1 MSTTIKGVIAVVF
14 TPFDRNEKIDYP
26 ALENLIEFML
36 DKGVNG
42 LFPCGSVSLGPLM
55 NPEERKKVLEV
66 TVKVNHH
73 RVPIIA
79 QIGAVD
85 TQTTVELA
93 QHAQLLGVDAI
104 ASIPPFY
111 IPTDEEAMY
120 MHFKAIKEAV
130 NIPVYAYNNLWTG
143 NLISINLFKRLVKLG
158 YQGMKDAG
166 EDFQLHCR
174 YLRYSPNDF
183 NLLMGTEKMALPA
196 LNMGVKGFTSG
207 TVNAFPE
214 LNIALYHS
222 FQKGDMQSA
231 VQLQNKILDL
241 VDILSQGHQISMMYS
256 CLKIRGHDI
265 GKPRRP
271 LLPVSPQLEEKV
283 KKEIEELGLLKAPY
297 F

>member
-1 MSTTIKGVIAVVF
+1 MSNNIEGVIAVVF
-14 TPFDRNEKIDYP
+14 TPFDRNEKIDFP
-26 ALENLIEFML
+26 ALEKLIEFL
-36 DKGVNG
+36 LNKGVNG

-55 NPEERKKVLEV
+55 NPEERKKVLEF
-66 TVKVNHH
+66 TVKVNHR

-85 TQTTVELA
+85 TKTTVFLA
-93 QHAQLLGVDAI
+93 QHAQSLGVEAI

-120 MHFKAIKEAV
+120 MHFRAIKEAV
-130 NIPVYAYNNLWTG
+130 DIPVYAYNNLWTG
-143 NLISINLFKRLVKLG
+143 NLISINLFKRLIKLG

-174 YLRYSPNDF
+174 YLRYSPAGF

-214 LNIALYHS
+214 LNVELYRS
-222 FQKGDMQSA
+222 FQQGDVKKA
-231 VQLQNKILDL
+231 IHLQNRILDL
-241 VDILSQGHQISMMYS
+241 IDILSQGHQISMMYS
-256 CLKIRGHDI
+256 CLKFRGLDI
-265 GKPRRP
+265 GQPRRP
-271 LLPVSPQLEEKV
+271 LLSISPEIEEKV
-283 KKEIEELGLLKAPY
+283 KKEIDDLGLLKFPY

>member
-14 TPFDRNEKIDYP
+14 TPFDRNEKIDYL

-241 VDILSQGHQISMMYS
+241 VEILSQGHQISMMYS